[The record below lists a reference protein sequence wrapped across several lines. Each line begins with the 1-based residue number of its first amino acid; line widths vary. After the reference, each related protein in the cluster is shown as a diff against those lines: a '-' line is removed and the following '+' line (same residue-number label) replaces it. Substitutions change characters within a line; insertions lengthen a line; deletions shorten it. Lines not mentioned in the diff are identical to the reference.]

1 MKRLLLAVLLITATA
16 VIADDLVDAAKAAK
30 AKRKKSTTKVITN
43 ADVKKAK
50 AALAETKPAE
60 VAVPTGP
67 GESSLE
73 KQARE
78 RLERTAADVRLAAAE
93 KTLAAF
99 EKELA
104 QLEQKYYE
112 ENDLDRRDTELV
124 RRFNDVKA
132 KRDAAMKELEAL
144 KPPAPEITTSA
155 ETAPPSSGA
164 GEWRERHR

>member
-1 MKRLLLAVLLITATA
+1 MKRLLLAVLLIA
-16 VIADDLVDAAKAAK
+16 VTSAFGDDLVDAARAAK

-50 AALAETKPAE
+50 AKLVENKPPEIPVEAIP
-60 VAVPTGP
+60 A
-67 GESSLE
+67 ESSLE

-78 RLERTAADVRLAAAE
+78 RKERLDADIKVAAA
-93 KTLAAF
+93 KKALADF

-104 QLEQKYYE
+104 MLEQKYYE

-132 KRDAAMKELEAL
+132 KRDAAKKELEVL
-144 KPPAPEITTSA
+144 MPADEPVPDS
-155 ETAPPSSGA
+155 
-164 GEWRERHR
+164 

>member
-50 AALAETKPAE
+50 ATLGETKPAE
-60 VAVPTGP
+60 IEVPAGP

-78 RLERTAADVRLAAAE
+78 RLERTSSEVRLAAAE

-144 KPPAPEITTSA
+144 KPPVPETEDPA
-155 ETAPPSSGA
+155 ESRPSP
-164 GEWRERHR
+164 